1 MDDELNRGPQDDI
14 FIRKLVNL
22 DRDIKDV
29 MDKIAWLERNQKVIE
44 AGLLQAGSTIG
55 NSHGTLLDY
64 SEYDWENKGADL
76 SGPASDPTQ
85 NSDSV

>member
-29 MDKIAWLERNQKVIE
+29 MDKIAWLERNQKLIE
-44 AGLLQAGSTIG
+44 AGLSQAEATIG
-55 NSHGTLLDY
+55 KSHGTLLDY
-64 SEYDWENKGADL
+64 SQYDWEAKGADL
-76 SGPASDPTQ
+76 GPAQ

>member
-29 MDKIAWLERNQKVIE
+29 MDKIAWLERNQKLIE
-44 AGLLQAGSTIG
+44 AGLSQAEATIG
-55 NSHGTLLDY
+55 KSHGTLLDY
-64 SEYDWENKGADL
+64 SQYDWETKGADL
-76 SGPASDPTQ
+76 GPAQ

>member
-29 MDKIAWLERNQKVIE
+29 MDKIAGLERNQTLID
-44 AGLLQAGSTIG
+44 AGLSQAEATIG
-55 NSHGTLLDY
+55 QSHGTLLDY
-64 SEYDWENKGADL
+64 SQYDWEAKGADQP
-76 SGPASDPTQ
+76 GPVQ